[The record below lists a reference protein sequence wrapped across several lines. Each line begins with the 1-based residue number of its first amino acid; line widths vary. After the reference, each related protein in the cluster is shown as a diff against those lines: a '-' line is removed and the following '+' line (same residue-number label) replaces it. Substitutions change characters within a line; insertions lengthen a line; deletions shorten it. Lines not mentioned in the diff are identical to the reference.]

1 MKKLFAV
8 LLASLLVLSLTACGG
23 KSDDSAGS
31 DSAPA
36 DLNLEDVYQSLLDQ
50 QPKDADELVMLPESS
65 PDILD
70 GFSPGLSDLELKQQV
85 FYAAPVTGFATEVM
99 LVEVA
104 DSKDLDTVKE
114 IFTQRIADASDESG
128 CYPETAE
135 IWASRAVVQTSGNYA
150 AMIVLPDGSIIPDN
164 VFAQ

>member
-70 GFSPGLSDLELKQQV
+70 GFYPGLSDLELKQQV
-85 FYAAPVTGFATEVM
+85 FYVAPVTGFATEVM

-104 DSKDLDTVKE
+104 DSKDLDT
-114 IFTQRIADASDESG
+114 
-128 CYPETAE
+128 
-135 IWASRAVVQTSGNYA
+135 
-150 AMIVLPDGSIIPDN
+150 
-164 VFAQ
+164 

>member
-50 QPKDADELVMLPESS
+50 QPKDATNWLCSRKAARTFLTAST
-65 PDILD
+65 PD
-70 GFSPGLSDLELKQQV
+70 
-85 FYAAPVTGFATEVM
+85 
-99 LVEVA
+99 
-104 DSKDLDTVKE
+104 
-114 IFTQRIADASDESG
+114 
-128 CYPETAE
+128 
-135 IWASRAVVQTSGNYA
+135 
-150 AMIVLPDGSIIPDN
+150 
-164 VFAQ
+164 

>member
-36 DLNLEDVYQSLLDQ
+36 DLNLEDVYQSFLDQ
-50 QPKDADELVMLPESS
+50 QPKDADELVMLSESS

-70 GFSPGLSDLELKQQV
+70 GFYPGLSDLELKQQV

-150 AMIVLPDGSIIPDN
+150 SMIVLPDGYTIPDN